1 MKYIERKIIHPL
13 LAVISLNRSEKRN
26 ALNIALLE
34 ELCLAL
40 EELHQTQSVRVVILH
55 GKGTVFCAGLD
66 LEEAAD
72 PEKIE
77 ASSKLLIKALEMI
90 YNSPLI
96 IVAAVHGCVIAGGVG
111 LMAVCDFVIAAERTR
126 FGLPEVH
133 RGLTPALVSA
143 FLCRQIPNRVL
154 QELAFLGELIDSER
168 AKEVNLIHAIAD
180 EDHLMETAI
189 HISESILKG
198 APHAICETKK
208 LLNKFNPKELERNLA
223 LAEELH
229 QKMRHSK
236 EALEGAA
243 AFREKRL
250 PNWILK

>member
-13 LAVISLNRSEKRN
+13 LALITLNRPEKRN

-40 EELHQTQSVRVVILH
+40 EELHHTQSVRVVILQ

-72 PEKIE
+72 PKKIE
-77 ASSKLLIKALEMI
+77 ASSKLLIQVLEMI
-90 YNSPLI
+90 YHSPLI
-96 IVAAVHGCVIAGGVG
+96 IIAAVHGCVIAGGLG
-111 LMAVCDFVIAAERTR
+111 LIAVCDYVIAAERTR

-133 RGLTPALVSA
+133 RGLIPALVSA
-143 FLCRQIPNRVL
+143 YLCRQIPNRVL
-154 QELAFLGELIDSER
+154 QELAFLGKLINSDR
-168 AKEVNLIHAIAD
+168 AKEVNLIHAIAE
-180 EDHLMETAI
+180 EDHLIETAM
-189 HISESILKG
+189 HISETILKG

-208 LLNKFNPKELERNLA
+208 LLNKFNPKELEENLA

-229 QKMRHSK
+229 LKMRHSK
-236 EALEGAA
+236 EAVEGAV